1 MNRHKQA
8 LANCRKAFEGL
19 DEIDRMN
26 KANKFIHDM
35 TKRGITVNHCIG
47 FLKEAGVMSDTE
59 LLHSIT
65 Y

>member
-1 MNRHKQA
+1 MNE
-8 LANCRKAFEGL
+8 ANR
-19 DEIDRMN
+19 
-26 KANKFIHDM
+26 FIHTM
-35 TKRGITVNHCIG
+35 TKAGIPVNHSIC

>member
-1 MNRHKQA
+1 MNRHEQA
-8 LANCRKAFEGL
+8 LENCRKKFQGL

-26 KANKFIHDM
+26 EANKFIKDM
-35 TKRGITVNHCIG
+35 TAKGVPVNHCIG
-47 FLKEAGVMSDTE
+47 FLKEAGVMSDTD